1 MTNRTAAHRY
11 AKALFDVALAEKT
24 DLAAVEQQLA
34 SFVELQNKHE
44 LLRKVLLNPAVPA
57 PRKRSAMDALVKSGG
72 FLPVVAKLLVLLAE
86 RDRLVLV
93 PDLLAA
99 YRDRWLDYQQIVRAE
114 LTTAAPLD
122 PGRSAAVERSLA
134 KATGKTVR
142 LSIRVDPNII
152 GGLVARV
159 GDTVY
164 DASISRQ
171 LQRMKQRLEER
182 Q

>member
-1 MTNRTAAHRY
+1 MTSRTAAHRY
-11 AKALFDVALAEKT
+11 AKALFDVALGEKI
-24 DLAAVEQQLA
+24 DLEAVEQQLA
-34 SFVELQNKHE
+34 AFVELQTTHE
-44 LLRKVLLNPAVPA
+44 LLGKVLLNPAVPA
-57 PRKRSAMDALVKSGG
+57 PRKRAAMVALVKSAGS
-72 FLPVVAKLLVLLAE
+72 LPVVGKLLVLLAE
-86 RDRLVLV
+86 RDRLVIL

-99 YRDRWLDYQQIVRAE
+99 YRDRLLEYQKIVRAE
-114 LTTAAPLD
+114 VTTATRLE
-122 PGRSAAVERSLA
+122 PGRSAAIEKSLA

-142 LSIRVDPNII
+142 LSMHVDPNII

-171 LQRMKQRLEER
+171 LERIKQRLEER